1 MANAIPVVEDANVI
15 DLQERRVGRLVLR
28 TYRTQVDIDSVVP
41 NERQPR
47 ELRDDDADLQLDI
60 EANQGLAEPLLVEPH
75 PDFPRKFRII
85 DGGRRWASARQLV
98 RKGRE
103 QYRQVPVEVTDR
115 TLSDDERLRVW
126 VHIQRRQR
134 EWDAKEKEMVAHQLV
149 KQIGPAGAASILE
162 LSVREIE
169 KLVAIYELAER
180 FTGFPEPSAAFVWAR
195 ELMGVSKKLLTPSVI
210 DAVVSKVNKR
220 RITNSKDLRKLRQIL
235 PDPVAREHFLSDAGD
250 IVSALLRLPYV
261 EKSSAPTCFTDKLDL
276 AVEALKTLPWATLSS
291 LKGDKL
297 VLQRLEEAEALVSS
311 LRRTLQA

>member
-261 EKSSAPTCFTDKLDL
+261 EKSSAPTSFTEKLDV

>member
-1 MANAIPVVEDANVI
+1 MGKAITVADAANVI
-15 DLQERRVGRLVLR
+15 DLQERRIGRLVLR
-28 TYRTQVDIDSVVP
+28 TYRARVDIDSVVP

-47 ELRDDDADLQLDI
+47 EIRHGDADLQLDI

-85 DGGRRWASARQLV
+85 DGGRRWASARELV
-98 RKGRE
+98 RNGRE

-134 EWDAKEKEMVAHQLV
+134 EWDAKEKEMVAYQLV

-169 KLVAIYELAER
+169 KLVAIYELAQK

-195 ELMGVSKKLLTPSVI
+195 ELIGVSKKLLTPSVVN
-210 DAVVSKVNKR
+210 AVVKKVNKR

-235 PDPVAREHFLSDAGD
+235 PDPVAREHFLTDAGD
-250 IVSALLRLPYV
+250 IASALLRLPYV
-261 EKSSAPTCFTDKLDL
+261 EKSTAPTSFTDKLDL
-276 AVEALKTLPWATLSS
+276 AVEAMRTLPWATLAS
-291 LKGDKL
+291 LKGDKF
-297 VLQRLEEAEALVSS
+297 VLQKLEEAEALVSS
-311 LRRTLQA
+311 LRKTLKT